1 MPDHSTIEE
10 VARNIARKT
19 GGFTG
24 GPIERFGEVGL
35 HTLMSLKRAGLHP
48 SAHLLD
54 VGCGALRL
62 GYWLI
67 RFLQPGCYCGIDPN
81 PRYIAAG
88 LVHAIGPKLEAEKQ
102 PRFDC
107 NAEFD
112 FSVFGRKFDFVVAR
126 SIFSHASPEM
136 VCRVLESFRD
146 NSTGKG
152 IMLVSYK
159 PVGPQHKGVQFI
171 DKKKKDGDWSWRRY
185 GTAYLKK
192 LAHERG
198 LSAANFGKPF
208 NGQTWLRVSKTDPSA

>member
-1 MPDHSTIEE
+1 MPDYASIED
-10 VARNIARKT
+10 VARNIAEET

-24 GPIERFGEVGL
+24 GPIARFGEVGL
-35 HTLMSLKRAGLHP
+35 HTLQSLKRTGLHP
-48 SAHLLD
+48 SACLLD

-67 RFLQPGCYCGIDPN
+67 RFLQPDRYCGIDPN

-88 LVHAIGPKLEAEKQ
+88 LKHAIGPKLEAEKR
-102 PRFDC
+102 PRFDH

-112 FSVFGRKFDFVVAR
+112 FSTFGTKFDFVVAR

-136 VCRVLESFRD
+136 VCKVMESFGD

-159 PVGPQHKGVQFI
+159 PIRKQNAGARVI
-171 DKKKKDGDWSWRRY
+171 DVLEKENGWSWRRY
-185 GTAYLKK
+185 GNTHLKK
-192 LAHERG
+192 LARERG
-198 LSAANFGKPF
+198 LFAANFGKPF
-208 NGQTWLRVSKTDPSA
+208 NGQIWLRVSKTDLSA